1 MDLPVAWPKKGG
13 AALAGKYLADWV
25 QGRVWRGVPNF
36 QGRRSILIDRSLH
49 SANGAAL
56 SPHGLPQALGRL
68 WGKVALTR
76 LDVDPGRHVF
86 DEQELSVDLDVV
98 GYCSFDQWILP
109 YSLARHDDRPNSEV
123 AFLYHPPNNFLGIER
138 FR

>member
-1 MDLPVAWPKKGG
+1 MAQKGG
-13 AALAGKYLADWV
+13 APCGEVSSGLGARAGVA
-25 QGRVWRGVPNF
+25 
-36 QGRRSILIDRSLH
+36 RRPKLSGQSGILIDRSLH

-86 DEQELSVDLDVV
+86 DGQELSVD
-98 GYCSFDQWILP
+98 FDAGGHGLFEQW
-109 YSLARHDDRPNSEV
+109 
-123 AFLYHPPNNFLGIER
+123 LG
-138 FR
+138 